1 MYIGREGGG
10 DGHQTRFFFFSKDRK
25 LLFYFL
31 GKKYKGRRSG
41 SGDAIVG
48 NNNNNKVNDTR
59 LLVARPTLPAPE
71 HSHLFFGD
79 ARAPI
84 FLFFRKKKFSVEIFL

>member
-10 DGHQTRFFFFSKDRK
+10 DGHQTRFFFSKDRK

-31 GKKYKGRRSG
+31 GKKYKGCRG

-48 NNNNNKVNDTR
+48 NNNNNNNKVNVTSTRCETDTS
-59 LLVARPTLPAPE
+59 RPGTLTPV
-71 HSHLFFGD
+71 
-79 ARAPI
+79 
-84 FLFFRKKKFSVEIFL
+84 FR